1 MKKNINVSTVCSVI
15 QKVIKCR
22 NCKKGHLRNTSTG
35 MRQSSMTQIYSG
47 SCKSIFV
54 LNIFIFHFQYLH
66 GHNILH
72 RDLKTQN
79 IFLTRSGLIK
89 LGDFGIAR
97 ILGSSID
104 MATTMIGTPYYM
116 VSV

>member
-1 MKKNINVSTVCSVI
+1 MCSFNKFSVI
-15 QKVIKCR
+15 QEIVKCR
-22 NCKKGHLRNTSTG
+22 NCKKVHLRNTTG
-35 MRQSSMTQIYSG
+35 MDNAAQHEYIAG
-47 SCKSIFV
+47 SQELQVNFV
-54 LNIFIFHFQYLH
+54 LILNNIFIFPFQYLH